1 MKHINMKISRII
13 FVVLVSLSLSQLYAQ
28 NTKLSSYDFGEGF
41 NFTNPNGSTIKLQG
55 YIQPFSEIEI
65 YEDSE
70 LANETRF
77 RMRRLRLRLSGQS
90 ANERFG
96 YRLQVDLAGQD
107 EAQREGDVSD
117 LRNYLLDAYVSYR
130 VARRV
135 ELIVGQRAT
144 YTDNRELFMN
154 SNALQLP
161 ERSRLTSAF
170 ASIREFGLFAK
181 GTFKTGRGTY
191 LKPYVTI
198 TNGDGANVF
207 NNDNGGLKYGARLD
221 FLPFGL
227 FTNFGQFRQADVVRE
242 QTPKLVFGVTANYND
257 GITSRRG
264 RNSGRIL
271 YLNDI
276 NANGALDDG
285 EERLPDYSKVGI
297 DFLFKYKGFSV
308 IGEYHKSFASDIADD
323 INLRNDIFGDDN
335 TVLTDRFR
343 GRVNPTSED
352 FRDFTPDQYVR
363 RQMMLGEAYNIQ
375 GGYLF
380 KNGFSLDARY
390 THINA
395 DEHSFLNNATFF
407 NRTDHYTV
415 GVSKYL
421 NRSYGAKIQA
431 SYTWINAGEF
441 GISDNQGDLLPRDE
455 RLLRLILTL
464 AF

>member
-1 MKHINMKISRII
+1 MNI
-13 FVVLVSLSLSQLYAQ
+13 FRFIVCMLVLLSCSDQFAQ
-28 NTKLSSYDFGEGF
+28 NTKLSSYSFGEGF
-41 NFTNPNGSTIKLQG
+41 NFTNPNGSTLKLQG
-55 YIQPFSEIEI
+55 YIQPSSDTEI
-65 YEDSE
+65 YEDSDNPN
-70 LANETRF
+70 ATRF
-77 RMRRLRLRLSGQS
+77 RMRRLRLRLSGNS

-117 LRNYLLDAYVSYR
+117 LRNFLLDAYVSYKIN
-130 VARRV
+130 RRV
-135 ELIVGQRAT
+135 EFIFGQRAT

-170 ASIREFGLFAK
+170 ASIREFGVFAK

-191 LKPYVTI
+191 LKPYLTV

-207 NNDNGGLKYGARLD
+207 TGDRGGLKYGGRID

-242 QTPKLVFGVTANYND
+242 QTPKLVVGVTGNYND

-264 RNSGRIL
+264 RNSGRIF
-271 YLNDI
+271 YLNDS
-276 NANGALDDG
+276 NGNGILDDG
-285 EERLPDYSKVGI
+285 EERLPDFAKIGV

-308 IGEYHKSFASDIADD
+308 LGEYHKSFVTDIADD
-323 INLRNDIFGDDN
+323 INLRNDIFGDDIN
-335 TVLTDRFR
+335 VLTDRFR
-343 GRVNPTSED
+343 GRVNPTSPD
-352 FRDFTPDQYVR
+352 FRDFTVDEFVR

-375 GGYLF
+375 AGYLF
-380 KNGFSLDARY
+380 KNGFSVDARY

-395 DEHSFLNNATFF
+395 DTNSFLNNATFF
-407 NRTDHYTV
+407 NRPDYYTI

-421 NRSYGAKIQA
+421 SRSYGAKIQA

-441 GISDNQGDLLPRDE
+441 GINDNNGIPLPGNE
-455 RLLRLILTL
+455 RLFRLILTL